1 MACVVY
7 MRRDLGGLSDVRLQ
21 LGWSTAYYTL
31 FVLLQGKA
39 TGDRGVLWLRSRLQ
53 QQLRALGS
61 FLDVH
66 AGKVL
71 FVSLLIIATF
81 SVGLK
86 SATFHSDIELLW
98 SEPASLEDPQPAE
111 ILSTHQMVIQTS
123 TNPDAN
129 MLHTHGLLE
138 HLSLISQATQVT
150 VNMFDITWRLKDICQ
165 SADTPNADLHYIEQL
180 FENILPCSIVT
191 PLDCFWEGSKLLGP
205 DFPVT
210 IP

>member
-1 MACVVY
+1 MTS
-7 MRRDLGGLSDVRLQ
+7 DFKLGGLLHI
-21 LGWSTAYYTL
+21 YT
-31 FVLLQGKA
+31 LLQGKA
-39 TGDRGVLWLRSRLQ
+39 IGDRGVLWLRTRLQ

-86 SATFHSDIELLW
+86 SATFHSDIEMLW
-98 SEPASLEDPQPAE
+98 SELPSPEEQQPAE
-111 ILSTHQMVIQTS
+111 ILSTHQMVIQTA
-123 TNPDAN
+123 TDPDVN
-129 MLHTHGLLE
+129 LLHVHGLLE
-138 HLSLISQATQVT
+138 HLKLISRATQVT
-150 VNMFDITWRLKDICQ
+150 VNMFDITWKLKDICQ
-165 SADTPNADLHYIEQL
+165 SADAPNTHVYYVEQL

-205 DFPVT
+205 DYPVT